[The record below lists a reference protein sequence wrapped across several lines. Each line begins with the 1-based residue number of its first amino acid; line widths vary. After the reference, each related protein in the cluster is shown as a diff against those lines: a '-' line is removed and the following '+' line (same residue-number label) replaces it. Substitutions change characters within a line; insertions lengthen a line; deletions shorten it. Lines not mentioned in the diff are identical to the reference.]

1 MEADSRAPEAVTG
14 ALAVADEVGKPM
26 VSLKVA
32 ERLQEAVAADV
43 EANTDFVCP
52 AEAAGAD

>member
-1 MEADSRAPEAVTG
+1 
-14 ALAVADEVGKPM
+14 M